1 MCHMVRA
8 HIVHISIISIYFC
21 TFPAWQI
28 PKAARC
34 GRWNFR
40 AKGPQAVE
48 SHGLKLDND
57 RFQTSIEMSWT
68 DTVRRFRPSDLFQQ
82 SFSCLRSIKIQI
94 VDSTQTLDS
103 SLVTNHY
110 SLNINAINRYNKSI
124 QVFDHH
130 HRSSA
135 IPPEN
140 KINSG
145 STKRQQLMQPMAKHL
160 AIKPPNHSTVANP
173 TQNKSHHPSWNQTY
187 ITLAVSEDSP
197 NCQTPKFLQ
206 APGCVLYQ
214 IRSVSV
220 SSFCVFKNIL
230 AIHRHDKLG

>member
-1 MCHMVRA
+1 MYRY
-8 HIVHISIISIYFC
+8 HILSYHVSHGPCSYRSYFYNIYIFLHISSL
-21 TFPAWQI
+21 TN
-28 PKAARC
+28 PKSCQMRKVKLSSQRST
-34 GRWNFR
+34 GRWIPWLETR
-40 AKGPQAVE
+40 QR
-48 SHGLKLDND
+48 S
-57 RFQTSIEMSWT
+57 TSIEMSWT
-68 DTVRRFRPSDLFQQ
+68 EDTVRRFRPSDLFQQ

-160 AIKPPNHSTVANP
+160 AIKPPNHSTAANP

-187 ITLAVSEDSP
+187 KKLSVSEDSP
-197 NCQTPKFLQ
+197 NTKVFTGTWLCLVPDQKRIYLQ
-206 APGCVLYQ
+206 LLRV
-214 IRSVSV
+214 
-220 SSFCVFKNIL
+220 
-230 AIHRHDKLG
+230 